1 MKTVVHMV
9 ISDTWSGHLPA
20 GGDRRRGL
28 GTDFAF
34 VCSSIKQ
41 GVDLANKLHFLTTG
55 DHTQSPFSAGNVKRW
70 VRAGTRRLAWSNDL
84 KTHHIELLFDGEE
97 TQFNS
102 SLKRTGEP
110 DRA

>member
-9 ISDTWSGHLPA
+9 ISDNWSKHLPA

-41 GVDLANKLHFLTTG
+41 GVELANKLHFLTTG
-55 DHTQSPFSAGNVKRW
+55 DHTTTPFTIRGTQRK
-70 VRAGTRRLAWSNDL
+70 VRNGSRRMAWSNDL
-84 KTHHIELLFDGEE
+84 KTHHIELLFGGEE

-102 SLKRTGEP
+102 SLKRFGVPE
-110 DRA
+110 